1 MITKLSQL
9 PLFSDKNF
17 TITGPTA
24 ALNLIETHTEITC
37 IGADG
42 ICSAFRRMV
51 REDMNMKYL

>member
-1 MITKLSQL
+1 
-9 PLFSDKNF
+9 LFSDKNF

-42 ICSAFRRMV
+42 ICSALQADGQGGYEYEV
-51 REDMNMKYL
+51 P